1 MYYLVKET
9 LGRKRCID
17 RNENDIYEDDQ
28 SYNCLTYIPFNV
40 EDKSFLRS
48 IQIRCIN
55 TQGRQTY
62 ADVYSD

>member
-9 LGRKRCID
+9 LERKRCID
-17 RNENDIYEDDQ
+17 RNENDIYEEDQ
-28 SYNCLTYIPFNV
+28 SYDCLRYIPFDA
-40 EDKSFLRS
+40 EDKAFLRT

-55 TQGRQTY
+55 SQGRQTY